1 MCEKLFFENHGGVC
15 KVGILESIACQLLAK
30 FDFWGGILEQ
40 KKQHFSFYGWFIY
53 SWRRKLLNN

>member
-15 KVGILESIACQLLAK
+15 KVGILESIAYQLLAK

-53 SWRRKLLNN
+53 S